1 MIRRARMISKV
12 RVLARMMN
20 PSTELSTRLEKISCA
35 LFLIVILSG
44 LLPVS
49 VAATES
55 LASDPSP
62 YVRMHADD
70 PVEWESLDASLLA
83 YAQQQQRLIFVTVGY
98 FSCYWCHVMQR
109 ESFLD
114 EAIADRLN
122 GDFIS
127 VVIDREL
134 EPALDGVLQEF
145 VQRTRGHGGWP
156 LNVFLTPDGIP
167 FYATVYQPPDRFLRL
182 LERVVTA
189 WRDERE
195 TLEAASRE
203 ALALLERP
211 EVRLTPNL
219 DPGRG
224 LLLRSLWLEEAENQ
238 ADELSGGFGD
248 QAKFPNAPQ
257 LLALLEAER
266 AEPNDERADFLH
278 LTLERIAS
286 QGLRDH
292 LGGGF
297 FRYTI
302 DPQWQ
307 IPHFEKML
315 YDNAQ
320 LARVFLVATEQF
332 GNAYYRD
339 VAFDT
344 LDFVL
349 DELSLGDGSFASSL
363 SAVDDHGVDGGYYL
377 WQDDELDKLL
387 DERERLVANA
397 LLGFGG
403 PPLLDEGHLPIPGDD
418 EQVVAASL
426 GVDLQQVT
434 RHLAAV
440 RDKLQSTRERR
451 VLPRDDKALAAW
463 NGLLLEAF
471 ALAARS
477 PDGERFRKAGVAL
490 RNWMADQVWHG
501 DRLSRLVRE
510 NDRHAGEL
518 EDYAHVASGL
528 LAWSRT
534 SGKAEDVVFA
544 AAVADAGYRRFFTP
558 GGWRSSESSFLAIE
572 LREPTIADGALA
584 SPSARLGEV
593 ALELHGLN
601 DLAAWQERGLRALNV
616 GDDVLMAT
624 PFWHATH
631 IMVMARLG
639 RVSE

>member
-1 MIRRARMISKV
+1 MISKA
-12 RVLARMMN
+12 RVLARVMN
-20 PSTELSTRLEKISCA
+20 PSTELSTRPEKISCA
-35 LFLIVILSG
+35 LFLIFVLSG
-44 LLPVS
+44 LLPLS
-49 VAATES
+49 VGAAES

-70 PVEWESLDASLLA
+70 PVEWKFPDASLLA
-83 YAQQQQRLIFVTVGY
+83 HAQQQQRLIFVTVGY

-109 ESFLD
+109 ESFFD

-122 GDFIS
+122 SDFIS
-127 VVIDREL
+127 AVIDREL

-167 FYATVYQPPDRFLRL
+167 IYATVYQPPDRFLRL
-182 LERVVTA
+182 LERVATA

-203 ALALLERP
+203 ALALLERA

-224 LLLRSLWLEEAENQ
+224 LLLRSLWLEEAEKQ
-238 ADELSGGFGD
+238 ADDLGGGFGD

-266 AEPNDERADFLH
+266 AEPDDERADFLH
-278 LTLERIAS
+278 LTLERIAT

-320 LARVFLVATEQF
+320 LARVFLVAAEQF
-332 GNAYYRD
+332 SNATYRD

-349 DELSLGDGSFASSL
+349 EAFSLDDGSFASSL
-363 SAVDDHGVDGGYYL
+363 SAVDDHGVEGGYYL
-377 WQDDELDKLL
+377 WQDDELDELL

-397 LLGFGG
+397 YLGFGG
-403 PPLLDEGHLPIPGDD
+403 PPLLDEGHLPIPMDD
-418 EQVVAASL
+418 EQGVAKRL
-426 GVDLQQVT
+426 GMDQDELT
-434 RHLAAV
+434 RHLATV
-440 RDKLQSTRERR
+440 RDKLQSARGRR

-471 ALAARS
+471 ALAVRS
-477 PDGERFRKAGVAL
+477 PAGERFRKAGLAL

-501 DRLSRLVRE
+501 DRLSRLVRGDE
-510 NDRHAGEL
+510 RRAGEL

-534 SGKAEDVVFA
+534 SGKAEDVALA
-544 AAVADAGYRRFFTP
+544 AAVADAGYNRFFTP
-558 GGWRSSESSFLAIE
+558 GGWRSSERSFLAIE
-572 LREPTIADGALA
+572 LREPAIADGALV

-593 ALELHGLN
+593 ALQLHELD
-601 DLAAWQERGLRALNV
+601 DLAAWRERGLSALNV
-616 GDDVLMAT
+616 GDDVLIAT

-631 IMVMARLG
+631 ITLMARL
-639 RVSE
+639 RRASQ